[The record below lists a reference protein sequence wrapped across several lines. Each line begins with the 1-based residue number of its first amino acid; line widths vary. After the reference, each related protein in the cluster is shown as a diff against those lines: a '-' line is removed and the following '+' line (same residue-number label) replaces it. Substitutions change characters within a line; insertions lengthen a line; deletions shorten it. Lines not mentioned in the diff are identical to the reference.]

1 MPQRMKA
8 ISSEK
13 KSELESPGAY
23 EFSRLRGIVD
33 DSLAG
38 YVSANACGA
47 PSLLREAME
56 YSLMAGGKRM
66 RPILLLCAGKAVGGE
81 EGMLLPFACAVE
93 FLHTYSLIHDD
104 LPSMDDDDFRRGK
117 PTSHKVFG
125 EGMAMLAGD
134 ALLTE
139 AFRIMAE
146 SRVASGDPGKAVRAI
161 ADIARAAGA
170 EGMVGGQQLDIAA
183 ENDDAKAIGAEKI
196 GLMKT
201 AALLASCARVGGI
214 LGGGSSPQI
223 ATLGEFGT
231 RLGLLFQITDDILD
245 EIASFE
251 EMGKGTAKD
260 RIRGK
265 RTYTVDHGLE
275 AARERVDALGREA
288 FESLAAFGA
297 EANPL
302 RELVCT
308 VQGRRS

>member
-1 MPQRMKA
+1 M
-8 ISSEK
+8 
-13 KSELESPGAY
+13 
-23 EFSRLRGIVD
+23 VD

-38 YVSANACGA
+38 YISTKMCGA
-47 PSLLREAME
+47 PPLLRKAME

-66 RPILLLCAGKAVGGE
+66 RPILLLCAGKAVDGE
-81 EGMLLPFACAVE
+81 EGKLMPFACAVE
-93 FLHTYSLIHDD
+93 FVHTYSLIHDD

-125 EGMAMLAGD
+125 EGIAMLAGD

-146 SRVASGDPGKAVRAI
+146 SRIASSDPEKAVQAI

-170 EGMVGGQQLDIAA
+170 EGMVGGQQLDLVAGKGDATAA
-183 ENDDAKAIGAEKI
+183 GAEDI
-196 GLMKT
+196 GLRKT

-214 LGGGSSPQI
+214 LGGGAPSQI
-223 ATLGEFGT
+223 AALGEFGT

-245 EIASFE
+245 ETASFE

-260 RIRGK
+260 RVRGK
-265 RTYTVDHGLE
+265 RTYTVDYGLE
-275 AARERVDALGREA
+275 TARERVDTLGRKA
-288 FESLAAFGA
+288 LESLVPFGA

-302 RELVCT
+302 RELVRM
-308 VQGRRS
+308 VQSRRS